1 MKSLD
6 QFLEATIVPP
16 KDAKRAADNVA
27 SSDKMAQ
34 KLTAIQQKRQNERI
48 KQKKYDAPLQTRPGK
63 QLPADKG
70 SAIVRTKQGGTG
82 KEAVGAPKKSG
93 PGVITKGGALA
104 KTKDH
109 KEPIDSKTFPPRPSD
124 EKQQGTEPGKPR
136 KLSVYDKEREKIRAR
151 NDSEKISKG
160 KKFANFVKDVSGKTL
175 KGAAKVAGSIASK
188 GLSSVGNN
196 SRGSTTGDSG
206 GYDRRDTKV

>member
-1 MKSLD
+1 MKTFET
-6 QFLEATIVPP
+6 FLEATIVPP

-70 SAIVRTKQGGTG
+70 SAIVRTKTGGTG

-93 PGVITKGGALA
+93 PGVIQNGGALA
-104 KTKDH
+104 KTKNH
-109 KEPIDSKTFPPRPSD
+109 KEPIDAKTFPPRPAD

-136 KLSVYDKEREKIRAR
+136 KLSVYDKEKEKIRAR
-151 NDSEKISKG
+151 KDSEKKTG
-160 KKFANFVKDVSGKTL
+160 GQKFRSFLGKT
-175 KGAAKVAGSIASK
+175 AKVAGNVAKAASK
-188 GLSSVGNN
+188 TNMGQTETESGQSLS
-196 SRGSTTGDSG
+196 GS
-206 GYDRRDTKV
+206 YDKKDTQI